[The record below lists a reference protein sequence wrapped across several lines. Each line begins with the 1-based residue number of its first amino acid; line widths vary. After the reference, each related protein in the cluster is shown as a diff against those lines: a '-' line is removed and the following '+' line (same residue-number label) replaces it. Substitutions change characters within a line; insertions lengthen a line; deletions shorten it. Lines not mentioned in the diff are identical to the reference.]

1 MQEKIFTNDCK
12 KCLTF
17 AKDRIIINTGKSK
30 SEVNAMRIDRVKFAA
45 ALARLDLNGNQLAEK
60 AGVSRGTVTAVRTG
74 KSCSKETADKLAA
87 VLGREIIEEV
97 RP

>member
-1 MQEKIFTNDCK
+1 
-12 KCLTF
+12 
-17 AKDRIIINTGKSK
+17 
-30 SEVNAMRIDRVKFAA
+30 MRIDRVKFAA

-74 KSCSKETADKLAA
+74 KSCSRETADKLAA

>member
-1 MQEKIFTNDCK
+1 
-12 KCLTF
+12 
-17 AKDRIIINTGKSK
+17 
-30 SEVNAMRIDRVKFAA
+30 MRIDRVKFAA

-87 VLGREIIEEV
+87 VLGREIIEEA

>member
-1 MQEKIFTNDCK
+1 MD
-12 KCLTF
+12 
-17 AKDRIIINTGKSK
+17 AGKSK
-30 SEVNAMRIDRVKFAA
+30 SEVNTMRIDRVKFAA

-87 VLGREIIEEV
+87 VLGRDIIEEV

>member
-1 MQEKIFTNDCK
+1 
-12 KCLTF
+12 
-17 AKDRIIINTGKSK
+17 
-30 SEVNAMRIDRVKFAA
+30 MRIDRVKFAA

-74 KSCSKETADKLAA
+74 KSCSKGTADKLAA